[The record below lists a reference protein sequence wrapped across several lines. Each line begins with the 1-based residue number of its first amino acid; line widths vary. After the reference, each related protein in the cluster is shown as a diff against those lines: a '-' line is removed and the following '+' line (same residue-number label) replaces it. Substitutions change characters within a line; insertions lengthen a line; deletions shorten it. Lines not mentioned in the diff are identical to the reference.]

1 MDLLAL
7 PTLTV
12 IGDTLRSVKQNRDV
26 HTDLSKIDGN
36 DPAPFAMLRNSGTI
50 RTFQLESPTQG
61 AIHRRLA
68 LNHFEDFIVSIC
80 LVRPGPLKFNM
91 TRHGR
96 KSVTYLHHQLL
107 GLLYLLNQ
115 TNRPYYISWLK
126 RNR

>member
-36 DPAPFAMLRNSGTI
+36 EPAPFATLRNSGTI

-61 AIHRRLA
+61 AITQKA
-68 LNHFEDFIVSIC
+68 GAEPF
-80 LVRPGPLKFNM
+80 
-91 TRHGR
+91 
-96 KSVTYLHHQLL
+96 
-107 GLLYLLNQ
+107 
-115 TNRPYYISWLK
+115 
-126 RNR
+126 